1 MITTFDEKS
10 AVFFFVFL
18 SDVIGERTFDN
29 VNCVQSATK
38 LAAMDKMKME
48 AKEIDKLQQLHY
60 GWYIQAVSS
69 LLGSVGK
76 QMYMQMKKPQ
86 RRAFVACLDSIPKE
100 YDVKAG
106 AKCLVNAFDGKLE
119 DIYGKAA
126 LDKKLDFID
135 KQDTVPMGKLDIKKL
150 KRRKIQK
157 RVVQKQLKKRVR
169 TNFQKINEIQAEKL
183 KLARFRKMKRRNFA
197 GQYKMSPKML
207 EKMEKINS
215 MKYRMRRVKRNIL
228 SLYSNKEAADE
239 AKRVDSLD
247 GVFYKPKNFAKMPDL
262 HENNKSPIQEF
273 TKMIREFA
281 HVKPTRNMTS
291 SYTNLKKLQDAV
303 FGAREKNRFKN
314 RMLDMVIGKNHP
326 LRQTKSFSD
335 RVRDITPDGMID
347 ETVFG
352 LVDAVHKHTKD
363 SNANFLSP
371 RFMPI
376 MPEKLNTKRRLLSP
390 DMFPLYRD
398 ESDNSILPIPNVL
411 EKAGLKD
418 KDRENVLELV
428 MDITGVNNVVD
439 DALNLVKGL
448 RKSGLDKDLVDMTS
462 IIDQA
467 YTSLSSS
474 LTRPQNLD
482 FVNKKFS
489 FMNKEQMQSL
499 YGETGIYNTSVSDLP
514 FDIHEVDSL
523 TTEQKEESIRMTI
536 RELAK
541 GNGAQG
547 FGKSGRRVKRQ
558 TISLLNG
565 LYQIVFLN
573 PTVFSPQ
580 AFAPTINKVSMK
592 RICKLDF
599 RFFAAKAEAVFLKRD
614 FFFEKLN
621 IIHFQLSV
629 LGPLVLSPQL
639 FCPSVLSPL
648 LMSLPVISPQVGN
661 PLIFSPYV
669 LGPNVLSAA
678 VFNAYV
684 FSPYVL
690 SPNVVNPY
698 VMSPLVL
705 SPFVLCPDVV
715 SPTVL
720 SGVVLSPS
728 VLSPSIFTDSALA
741 ANVLS
746 PTFLS

>member
-1 MITTFDEKS
+1 MRRRLLFSCI
-10 AVFFFVFL
+10 FVIFCCVIQ
-18 SDVIGERTFDN
+18 DVDA
-29 VNCVQSATK
+29 VQSASK
-38 LAAMDKMKME
+38 LEAMDKMKMNK
-48 AKEIDKLQQLHY
+48 KEVDKLQQLHY
-60 GWYIQAVSS
+60 GWYIQAVSA

-76 QMYMQMKKPQ
+76 QMYMKMKKPQ

-106 AKCLVNAFDGKLE
+106 AQCLVNAFDGKLE
-119 DIYGKAA
+119 VVYGAA
-126 LDKKLDFID
+126 SLDPKLDFID
-135 KQDTVPMGKLDIKKL
+135 KSDTVPMGKLDIKKL

-157 RVVQKQLKKRVR
+157 RIVQKEAKKKA
-169 TNFQKINEIQAEKL
+169 QKKINAIQKEKL
-183 KLARFRKMKRRNFA
+183 KLAKFRKQKRRYFA
-197 GQYKMSPKML
+197 AQYKMTPKML
-207 EKMEKINS
+207 EKMKRINK
-215 MKYRMRRVKRNIL
+215 MKYRRRRVKRNIL
-228 SLYSNKEAADE
+228 SIYSNKEAMDE
-239 AKRVDSLD
+239 AKRIDGLD
-247 GVFYKPKNFAKMPDL
+247 GVFYRPKNYNKMPSL
-262 HENNKSPIQEF
+262 KENKKSPVQAF
-273 TKMIREFA
+273 TNMIREFTQ
-281 HVKPTRNMTS
+281 VKPTKNMTS
-291 SYTNLKKLQDAV
+291 SYDNLKNLQNAV
-303 FGAREKNRFKN
+303 FGAREKNRYKN

-326 LRQTKSFSD
+326 LRQMKSFSD

-352 LVDAVHKHTKD
+352 LVDAVHKHNKD
-363 SNANFLSP
+363 ANANFLSP
-371 RFMPI
+371 RFFPI

-398 ESDNSILPIPNVL
+398 ESDNSVLPLPNAL
-411 EKAGLKD
+411 EKAGLGN
-418 KDRENVLELV
+418 KDRDNVLELV

-439 DALNLVKGL
+439 DALDLVKGL
-448 RKSGLDKDLVDMTS
+448 RKSGLDKDLVDMTAV
-462 IIDQA
+462 IDQA
-467 YTSLSSS
+467 YSTLSGS

-489 FMNKEQMQSL
+489 FMNKQQMESL
-499 YGETGIYNTSVSDLP
+499 YGENGIYNTSVSDLP
-514 FDIHEVDSL
+514 FDMHEVDQMTS
-523 TTEQKEESIRMTI
+523 EQKEESIRMTI

-547 FGKSGRRVKRQ
+547 VGKNGRRVKRQ
-558 TISLLNG
+558 TISLFNG

-580 AFAPTINKVSMK
+580 AFAPTINK
-592 RICKLDF
+592 
-599 RFFAAKAEAVFLKRD
+599 
-614 FFFEKLN
+614 
-621 IIHFQLSV
+621 LSV
-629 LGPLVLSPQL
+629 LGPLVISPQL

-690 SPNVVNPY
+690 SPNVINPY
-698 VMSPLVL
+698 VLSPLIL
-705 SPFVLCPDVV
+705 SPFVLCPDVL

>member
-1 MITTFDEKS
+1 MRRRYFWITCTFVIFCY
-10 AVFFFVFL
+10 VFKN
-18 SDVIGERTFDN
+18 GEA
-29 VNCVQSATK
+29 VQSASK
-38 LAAMDKMKME
+38 LEAMDKMKMNAVE
-48 AKEIDKLQQLHY
+48 VDKLQQLHY

-76 QMYMQMKKPQ
+76 QMYMKMRKPQ

-119 DIYGKAA
+119 DKYGAA
-126 LDKKLDFID
+126 SLDPKLDFID

-150 KRRKIQK
+150 KKKKIQK
-157 RVVQKQLKKRVR
+157 RIVQKQLKRRVVK
-169 TNFQKINEIQAEKL
+169 KINDIQAEKL
-183 KLARFRKMKRRNFA
+183 KLARFRKLKRRNFA
-197 GQYKMSPKML
+197 GQYKMTPKML
-207 EKMEKINS
+207 KKMEKINS
-215 MKYRMRRVKRNIL
+215 MRFGRRRVKRNIL

-247 GVFYKPKNFAKMPDL
+247 GVFYKPKNYAKMPEL
-262 HENNKSPIQEF
+262 HENRKSPIQEF

-281 HVKPTRNMTS
+281 RVKPTKNMTS
-291 SYTNLKKLQDAV
+291 SYANLRNLQDAV

-326 LRQTKSFSD
+326 LRQIKSFSD
-335 RVRDITPDGMID
+335 RVRDITPNGMID
-347 ETVFG
+347 ENVFG
-352 LVDAVHKHTKD
+352 LVDAVQKHNKD

-398 ESDNSILPIPNVL
+398 DSENSILPLPNVL
-411 EKAGLKD
+411 EKTGMNA
-418 KDRENVLELV
+418 KDRDNVLELV
-428 MDITGVNNVVD
+428 MDITGVNTVVD
-439 DALNLVKGL
+439 DALDLVKGL

-462 IIDQA
+462 MIDQA
-467 YTSLSSS
+467 YSTLSAS
-474 LTRPQNLD
+474 LTGSQNLD

-489 FMNKEQMQSL
+489 FMNKEQMQTL

-514 FDIHEVDSL
+514 FDIHEVDQL
-523 TTEQKEESIRMTI
+523 TPDQKEESIRMTI

-547 FGKSGRRVKRQ
+547 FGKNGRRAKRQ

-565 LYQIVFLN
+565 VYQIVFLN

-580 AFAPTINKVSMK
+580 AFAPTINK
-592 RICKLDF
+592 
-599 RFFAAKAEAVFLKRD
+599 
-614 FFFEKLN
+614 
-621 IIHFQLSV
+621 LSV
-629 LGPLVLSPQL
+629 LGPLVISPQL

-690 SPNVVNPY
+690 SPNVINPY

-741 ANVLS
+741 ANILS

>member
-18 SDVIGERTFDN
+18 GDVIGERTFDN

-48 AKEIDKLQQLHY
+48 AKEVDKLQQLHY

-150 KRRKIQK
+150 KRRKFQK
-157 RVVQKQLKKRVR
+157 KVVQKQLKKRVR
-169 TNFQKINEIQAEKL
+169 TKINEIQAEKL

-215 MKYRMRRVKRNIL
+215 MKYRKRRVKRNIL
-228 SLYSNKEAADE
+228 SLYSNKEAVDE

-326 LRQTKSFSD
+326 LRQKKSFSD

-474 LTRPQNLD
+474 LTRAQNLD

-580 AFAPTINKVSMK
+580 AFAPTINK
-592 RICKLDF
+592 
-599 RFFAAKAEAVFLKRD
+599 
-614 FFFEKLN
+614 
-621 IIHFQLSV
+621 LSV

>member
-1 MITTFDEKS
+1 MTFTFVIFCFAPQTANG
-10 AVFFFVFL
+10 AV
-18 SDVIGERTFDN
+18 S
-29 VNCVQSATK
+29 SK
-38 LAAMDKMKME
+38 LEAMDSMKMNP
-48 AKEIDKLQQLHY
+48 KEVDKLQQLHY

-76 QMYMQMKKPQ
+76 QMYMKMRKPQ

-100 YDVKAG
+100 YDVKSG

-119 DIYGKAA
+119 DNYRAAA
-126 LDKKLDFID
+126 LDPKLDFID
-135 KQDTVPMGKLDIKKL
+135 RQDTVPMGKLDIRKL
-150 KRRKIQK
+150 KRKRIQK
-157 RVVQKQLKKRVR
+157 KRVQKQMKERVAR
-169 TNFQKINEIQAEKL
+169 KINAIQIEKL
-183 KLARFRKMKRRNFA
+183 KLAKFRKMKRRNLA
-197 GQYKMSPKML
+197 GQYKMSERLLK
-207 EKMEKINS
+207 KMEKINS
-215 MKYRMRRVKRNIL
+215 MKWRRRRVKRNIL

-239 AKRVDSLD
+239 AKRVDTMD
-247 GVFYKPKNFAKMPDL
+247 GVFYRPKNYAKMPDL
-262 HENNKSPIQEF
+262 HENRKSHVQEF

-281 HVKPTRNMTS
+281 QVKTTKNMTS
-291 SYTNLKKLQDAV
+291 SYSNLRKLQDAV

-326 LRQTKSFSD
+326 LRQMKSFSD

-347 ETVFG
+347 ETVYG
-352 LVDAVHKHTKD
+352 LVDAVHKHSKD
-363 SNANFLSP
+363 TNANFLSP

-376 MPEKLNTKRRLLSP
+376 MPEKLNTKRNLLSP
-390 DMFPLYRD
+390 NMFPLYRD
-398 ESDNSILPIPNVL
+398 DTDNSILPLPNVL
-411 EKAGLKD
+411 EKTGMNPR
-418 KDRENVLELV
+418 DRDNVLELV

-439 DALNLVKGL
+439 DALDLVKGL

-462 IIDQA
+462 LIDQA
-467 YTSLSSS
+467 YSTLSAS

-482 FVNKKFS
+482 FVNKKYS
-489 FMNKEQMQSL
+489 FMTKQQMETL
-499 YGETGIYNTSVSDLP
+499 YGENGVYNTSVSSLP
-514 FDIHEVDSL
+514 FDIHEVDQL
-523 TTEQKEESIRMTI
+523 TADQKEESLRMTI

-547 FGKSGRRVKRQ
+547 IGGKRVKRQ

-580 AFAPTINKVSMK
+580 AFAPTINK
-592 RICKLDF
+592 
-599 RFFAAKAEAVFLKRD
+599 
-614 FFFEKLN
+614 
-621 IIHFQLSV
+621 LSV
-629 LGPLVLSPQL
+629 LGPLVISPQL

-690 SPNVVNPY
+690 SPNVINPY

-741 ANVLS
+741 ANILS

>member
-1 MITTFDEKS
+1 MVTMRTYHFQPICFSINMS
-10 AVFFFVFL
+10 AA
-18 SDVIGERTFDN
+18 N
-29 VNCVQSATK
+29 V
-38 LAAMDKMKME
+38 
-48 AKEIDKLQQLHY
+48 QQLHY

-76 QMYMQMKKPQ
+76 QMYMKMKKPQ

-100 YDVKAG
+100 HDVKAG
-106 AKCLVNAFDGKLE
+106 AKCLVKAFDGKLVE
-119 DIYGKAA
+119 TYGAA
-126 LDKKLDFID
+126 SLDPKLDFID
-135 KQDTVPMGKLDIKKL
+135 KQDTVPMGKLDI
-150 KRRKIQK
+150 
-157 RVVQKQLKKRVR
+157 
-169 TNFQKINEIQAEKL
+169 
-183 KLARFRKMKRRNFA
+183 RKMKRRKTQKRIA
-197 GQYKMSPKML
+197 QKKM
-207 EKMEKINS
+207 
-215 MKYRMRRVKRNIL
+215 KRIAQK
-228 SLYSNKEAADE
+228 KEAVEE
-239 AKRVDSLD
+239 AKRIESLD
-247 GVFYKPKNFAKMPDL
+247 GVFYRPKNYAKMPEL
-262 HENNKSPIQEF
+262 KENQKSPVQAF
-273 TKMIREFA
+273 TNMIREFA
-281 HVKPTRNMTS
+281 RVKPTRNVTS
-291 SYTNLKKLQDAV
+291 SYSNLKNLQDAV

-326 LRQTKSFSD
+326 LRQMKSFSD

-347 ETVFG
+347 ENVFG
-352 LVDAVHKHTKD
+352 LVDAVHRHNKD
-363 SNANFLSP
+363 ANANFLSP

-376 MPEKLNTKRRLLSP
+376 MPEKLNTKIRLLSP

-398 ESDNSILPIPNVL
+398 ESDNSVLPLPNVL
-411 EKAGLKD
+411 EKAGLGN
-418 KDRENVLELV
+418 KDRDNVLELV
-428 MDITGVNNVVD
+428 MDITGVNSVVD
-439 DALNLVKGL
+439 DALDLVKGL

-462 IIDQA
+462 LIDQA
-467 YTSLSSS
+467 YSTLSES

-489 FMNKEQMQSL
+489 FMNKQQMESL
-499 YGETGIYNTSVSDLP
+499 YGEKGIYNTSVSDLP
-514 FDIHEVDSL
+514 FDIHEVDQL
-523 TTEQKEESIRMTI
+523 TTDQKEESIRMTI

-547 FGKSGRRVKRQ
+547 FGKGKRSKRQ
-558 TISLLNG
+558 TISLFNG
-565 LYQIVFLN
+565 AYQIVFLN

-580 AFAPTINKVSMK
+580 AFAPTINK
-592 RICKLDF
+592 
-599 RFFAAKAEAVFLKRD
+599 
-614 FFFEKLN
+614 
-621 IIHFQLSV
+621 LSV
-629 LGPLVLSPQL
+629 LGPLVISPQL

-690 SPNVVNPY
+690 SPNVINPY
-698 VMSPLVL
+698 VMSPLIL

-741 ANVLS
+741 ANILS